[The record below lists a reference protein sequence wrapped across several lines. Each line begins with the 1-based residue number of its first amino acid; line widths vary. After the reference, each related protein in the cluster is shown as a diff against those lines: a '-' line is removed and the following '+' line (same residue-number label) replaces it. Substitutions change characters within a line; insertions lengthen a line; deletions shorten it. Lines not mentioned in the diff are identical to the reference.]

1 MQQEFTALDNRL
13 TDFGRDGLT
22 LCFALASSLGTA
34 LTILLTFHLWLVKKN
49 RTTLEFYLELQ
60 VDNRLPT
67 IKQGLQRTGAFRFP
81 RLLWASAV
89 PIAPSVDL
97 MDVHNEHTQHLA
109 IEVEMNNDT

>member
-1 MQQEFTALDNRL
+1 MENGSALDNRL

-60 VDNRLPT
+60 VDDRLPT
-67 IKQGLQRTGAFRFP
+67 IKQGLQRTGAFKLP
-81 RLLWASAV
+81 GLLLASAV
-89 PIAPSVDL
+89 PATPSVDL
-97 MDVHNEHTQHLA
+97 MDMHNEHTQHLG
-109 IEVEMNNDT
+109 IEVEMNNDA